1 MRLYLTF
8 MKIPSLV
15 LVAAACLFPLS
26 SHALPASKSYGGRMV
41 VKASQIEGSWVSTNL
56 SGDAIWLVVKTVGVN
71 FAQDGTFSA
80 TAQLH
85 GGGTDTFT
93 GPYHLDRGKI
103 RLVPSGVGTFI
114 CTYTLQDGT
123 LTLYNAQHGITGTF
137 QRGQLPQEQP
147 QAPAPGGMPGMHF

>member
-1 MRLYLTF
+1 
-8 MKIPSLV
+8 MKIPPLV
-15 LVAAACLFPLS
+15 LVAAACLLPFS
-26 SHALPASKSYGGRMV
+26 SHALPASKSHSGRMV
-41 VKASQIEGSWVSTNL
+41 VKASLIEGSWVSTNL

-71 FAQDGTFSA
+71 FAKDGTFSA

-85 GGGTDTFT
+85 GGGTDTFS

-103 RLVPSGVGTFI
+103 RLVTSSEGTFI

-137 QRGQLPQEQP
+137 QRGQLQQEQ
-147 QAPAPGGMPGMHF
+147 QAPDPGEGMPGMHF